1 MELRTVLNDAEMT
14 IALSGELNTLTSP
27 KLAEEIAAHIEKINS
42 LIMDFKECDYV
53 SSAGIRVL
61 LSTFKVLKK
70 ETGKHATSQY
80 RRKLQGSPG
89 RNRTRRRFR
98 FNLND

>member
-27 KLAEEIAAHIEKINS
+27 KLAEEIAAHSEKVNS

-70 ETGKHATSQY
+70 KQGNMQLLNIGENFREVLDATGLDAVFG
-80 RRKLQGSPG
+80 LI
-89 RNRTRRRFR
+89 
-98 FNLND
+98 